1 MSKKK
6 NKFSIWLK
14 RAVSDVFGSET
25 IEFVYAAAVCCFL
38 ILSCMLILGYAVQ
51 YDNVVHA
58 GKQIARTI
66 EVTGTAKDAD
76 ISSLVSEL
84 LPNSSSIGARY
95 KVTPDGSYISASE
108 RRIQL
113 RQKFDVELWATYD
126 IIVASSGDSSV
137 NLSLPIY
144 VKIPGQSEVYWKT

>member
-6 NKFSIWLK
+6 NKFSAWLK
-14 RAVSDVFGSET
+14 KALSDVFGSET

-66 EVTGTAKDAD
+66 EVTGTAKKAD
-76 ISSLVSEL
+76 ISSLVSDL
-84 LPNSSSIGARY
+84 IPNHASIRAMCN
-95 KVTPDGSYISASE
+95 VTPKDGYVSASE
-108 RRIQL
+108 CRIQL
-113 RQKFDVELWATYD
+113 GEKFDVELLATYD
-126 IIVASSGDSSV
+126 VVLASSADTVIRIG
-137 NLSLPIY
+137 LPIY

>member
-6 NKFSIWLK
+6 NKFSVWLK
-14 RAVSDVFGSET
+14 KALSDVFGSET

-76 ISSLVSEL
+76 ISSLVSDL
-84 LPNSSSIGARY
+84 IPNSASIGARY
-95 KVTPDGSYISASE
+95 RVTPDGSYVSASE

-126 IIVASSGDSSV
+126 VVLASSADTVVRIG
-137 NLSLPIY
+137 LPIY